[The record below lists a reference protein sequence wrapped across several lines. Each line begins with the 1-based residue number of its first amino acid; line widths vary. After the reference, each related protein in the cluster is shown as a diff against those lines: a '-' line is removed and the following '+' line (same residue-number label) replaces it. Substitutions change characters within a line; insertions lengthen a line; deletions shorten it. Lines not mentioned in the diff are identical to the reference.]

1 MTSKSQSIAFSGFF
15 VCVCVFSTGRLKR
28 SRSREWVAL
37 PQPQI
42 PNTPPHLS
50 LGLKLQ
56 HPSGNPHVLT
66 AGTST

>member
-1 MTSKSQSIAFSGFF
+1 MTSKSHSIAFSGFF
-15 VCVCVFSTGRLKR
+15 VCVCVSTGRLNR

-42 PNTPPHLS
+42 PNTPPHPS
-50 LGLKLQ
+50 QGLKLQ